1 MMVVLVPFA
10 TMSQKRAPKGKTQK
24 TENTSKIKTN
34 FMIIKGVEIPINRSG
49 KVEKVSTEEESE
61 EISMKRH
68 LKPMTKLMVTFDFG
82 SARSEDSQSLMSE
95 SKKIRTM
102 ADAVNKAAQYGW
114 EFVNSTVVVD
124 RKVTIHYYYM
134 KRR

>member
-1 MMVVLVPFA
+1 
-10 TMSQKRAPKGKTQK
+10 
-24 TENTSKIKTN
+24 
-34 FMIIKGVEIPINRSG
+34 MIIKGVEIPINMSG

-82 SARSEDSQSLMSE
+82 SAGSKESQSLMSE
-95 SKKIRTM
+95 SKSIRTM
-102 ADAVNKAAQYGW
+102 ADAVNKAAEYGW